1 MRNHDRKR
9 INEPILEDEDKAVER
24 RTWKRLKAERF
35 ERPAMQLIEKC
46 IDAEEGSVYKM
57 ALRHLNNDQII
68 GGRNAAD
75 QLLDAK
81 FLPLDEESNVN
92 DQMAAYCLLDD
103 LNASVLEAYIT
114 GYMAAFT
121 GGSTDEQ

>member
-1 MRNHDRKR
+1 MV
-9 INEPILEDEDKAVER
+9 EDEDKAVER
-24 RTWKRLKAERF
+24 RTWKRLRAERF
-35 ERPAMQLIEKC
+35 DRPAMVLIEKC

-57 ALRHLNNDQII
+57 ALAHLNKAGTI

-75 QLLDAK
+75 QLIDAK

-103 LNASVLEAYIT
+103 INAGVLEAYIA

-121 GGSTDEQ
+121 GGNTDER

>member
-1 MRNHDRKR
+1 MID
-9 INEPILEDEDKAVER
+9 DKDKQHER
-24 RTWKRLKAERF
+24 LTWKRLRAERF
-35 ERPAMQLIEKC
+35 ERPAMVLIEKC

-75 QLLDAK
+75 QILDAK

-103 LNASVLEAYIT
+103 LNAGVLEAYIT

-121 GGSTDEQ
+121 GGNTDEQ

>member
-1 MRNHDRKR
+1 MV
-9 INEPILEDEDKAVER
+9 EDEDKAVER
-24 RTWKRLKAERF
+24 RTWKRIRAERF
-35 ERPAMQLIEKC
+35 NRPAMALIEKC

-57 ALRHLNNDQII
+57 ALAHLNNDQTI

-75 QLLDAK
+75 QLIDAK

-103 LNASVLEAYIT
+103 INAGVLEAYVA
-114 GYMAAFT
+114 GYMAAFM
-121 GGSTDEQ
+121 GKQQGEENE

>member
-1 MRNHDRKR
+1 MID
-9 INEPILEDEDKAVER
+9 DEDKDSVR
-24 RTWKRLKAERF
+24 RTWKKLRAERF
-35 ERPAMQLIEKC
+35 ERPAMQLIELC
-46 IDAEEGSVYKM
+46 IDAEVDSVYKM
-57 ALRHLNNDQII
+57 ALAHLHDERTL
-68 GGRNAAD
+68 GGRKSAD
-75 QLLDAK
+75 QLINSN

-103 LNASVLEAYIT
+103 INAGVLQAYIA